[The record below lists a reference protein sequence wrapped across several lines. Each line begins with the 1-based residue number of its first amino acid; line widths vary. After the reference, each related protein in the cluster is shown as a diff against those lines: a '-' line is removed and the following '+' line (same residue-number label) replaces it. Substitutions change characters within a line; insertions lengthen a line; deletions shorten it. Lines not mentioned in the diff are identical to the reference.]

1 MLAFPPAIQPAHRTA
16 LEALAADLR
25 TEFDDRFVGLVI
37 GGSVGAGTASPSSD
51 IDAFVLVDV
60 PWRQRRRRTVAG
72 VAVDLFLDPPEQV
85 MRAIVRERAA
95 VLIENY
101 AAGWIA
107 YDPMGRAQALCAQA
121 RPRFARGRR
130 PLNPAERF
138 TSRLRCDDLIASL
151 ARALDEHD
159 PLAAD
164 YASALLA
171 SAAVEIYYLV
181 RGRWDPP
188 PKRRMGELERT
199 DPAFADAL
207 RSLLQSPSDGRTR
220 LGAARSLIAQ
230 LFGDDLAAES
240 DGLRRPIAA
249 ARGAM

>member
-1 MLAFPPAIQPAHRTA
+1 MLALPPAIQPAHRTA

-138 TSRLRCDDLIASL
+138 TSRLRCARRARSARRRLCKCAARVRCRRDLLS
-151 ARALDEHD
+151 RSR
-159 PLAAD
+159 PMG
-164 YASALLA
+164 
-171 SAAVEIYYLV
+171 SAAET
-181 RGRWDPP
+181 P
-188 PKRRMGELERT
+188 
-199 DPAFADAL
+199 
-207 RSLLQSPSDGRTR
+207 DGRTR
-220 LGAARSLIAQ
+220 THGSRLCGCAALASAIAVRRPHPAWRRSKP
-230 LFGDDLAAES
+230 DRAA
-240 DGLRRPIAA
+240 LRRRS
-249 ARGAM
+249 RGGE